1 MLIIAPRNMHL
12 DIINYYRK
20 DNPFFDIKVI
30 DKNDLVAASSYSSR
44 EDTVLYIMNRY
55 RFSYDEANTY
65 LSFIKTSFTPN
76 NAKLEKLYRLQQELV
91 ESGHL
96 YKSDVQYLLFKNK
109 TALVIGYQKYD
120 NELLSLS
127 NLLDMKL
134 EFFEYNKDYKVSDI
148 NSFTRLEDEVY
159 FVLNEIAHDIDNG
172 IDIKDI
178 YIFNRNEEYIYYLK
192 NFAASFGFNIN
203 FPNSYSFIKTGVYSE
218 FKKLYEKTHD
228 INESLKK
235 LEEICLDDDIF
246 HQFVDLVNKINVE
259 GLEYEIASIYLEKEL
274 GKSFVEEPHYLNAV
288 KLISEP
294 TLFSNKKIY
303 VLGFIQGHF
312 PKSQKDDSYLNE
324 SELVY
329 LNKLT
334 NKLKTKIDQDN
345 LLDFFKEDNTYV
357 LSYANKSLNSSKMI
371 VSPLLSY
378 LSLKENKNPFKDYFY
393 SGDVLKYIACSL
405 KDLNVLYKEK
415 SSKYFA
421 TKDLVEPTYNSFD
434 NSFKGANVF
443 NKNSPIKLSTTSLT
457 DYASCPF
464 KYYLGNVLKLDPFEE
479 TFDSIFGNIVH
490 HLLEKSLLNDNY
502 DISSNY
508 DKLVN
513 ESNVTEEIKILW
525 SLNLKDQIMNMVKYI
540 KLHNRYMHNPSFEL
554 EKRIDINLDALTLLT
569 GRIDKMVI
577 LDNKSLV
584 MIDYKTGSSGDFD
597 ETYLKDGLSSQ
608 LPTYALLAKESEY
621 SKYSLSGLYINHIY
635 TSKEV
640 ELKEDEL
647 IPKYLR
653 LSGKSLDDYST
664 FFDFDSTI
672 ASGKSSFVASIYL
685 KEEVLQSKN
694 NSVIS
699 KDKLDEYIQI
709 VKNKYFE
716 VSKLIRAN
724 KFDISPCDKGKPNT
738 RACQYCSYRDIC
750 YVRANQVRFL
760 SSPKEEENE

>member
-1 MLIIAPRNMHL
+1 MLIIAPRNMHI

-30 DKNDLVAASSYSSR
+30 DKNDLVAASSYISKD
-44 EDTVLYIMNRY
+44 DTVLYMMNRY
-55 RFSYDEANTY
+55 HYSYDEANTY

-76 NAKLEKLYRLQQELV
+76 NPKLEKLYKLQQQLV
-91 ESGHL
+91 ESAHL
-96 YKSDVQYLLFKNK
+96 YKSDVHYLLFKNK
-109 TALVIGYQKYD
+109 IALVIGYQKYD
-120 NELLSLS
+120 NELLNLS
-127 NLLDMKL
+127 KLLDMKL
-134 EFFEYNKDYKVSDI
+134 EFFDYGNEYKVNEI

-172 IDIKDI
+172 VDINDI

-192 NFAASFGFNIN
+192 SFVTSFGFNIN
-203 FPNSYSFIKTGVYSE
+203 FPNSYSFVKTGVYSE
-218 FKKLYEKTHD
+218 FKKLFEKTKSVT
-228 INESLKK
+228 ESLEK
-235 LEEICLDDDIF
+235 LEEICQDDDIY
-246 HQFVDLVNKINVE
+246 HQFVEAVNKINVE
-259 GLEYEIASIYLEKEL
+259 ELDYEIASIYLEKEL
-274 GKSFVEEPHYLNAV
+274 AKHFVEEPHYLNAV

-294 TLFSNKKIY
+294 TLLLNKKIY
-303 VLGFIQGHF
+303 VLGFVQGHF

-324 SELVY
+324 GELIYV
-329 LNKLT
+329 NKLT

-345 LLDFFKEDNTYV
+345 LLDFFKQDNTFV
-357 LSYANKSLNSSKMI
+357 LSYANKSLTSAKMI
-371 VSPLLSY
+371 VSPLLAY
-378 LSLKENKNPFKDYFY
+378 LSLKENKNPFKKYFY
-393 SGDVLKYIACSL
+393 SEDVLKYIACSL

-421 TKDLVEPTYNSFD
+421 TKDLVESTYNSFD
-434 NSFKGANVF
+434 NSFKGAHVF
-443 NKNSPIKLSTTSLT
+443 NKNSPLRLSTTQLT

-464 KYYLGNVLKLDPFEE
+464 KYYLGNVLELDPFEE
-479 TFDSIFGNIVH
+479 TIDSIFGNIVH
-490 HLLEKSLLNDNY
+490 HLLEKSLTNDKY
-502 DISSNY
+502 DVSSNY

-513 ESNVTEEIKILW
+513 ESNVSEEIKILW
-525 SLNLKDQIMNMVKYI
+525 SLNLKDQIMNMIKYI
-540 KLHNRYMHNPSFEL
+540 KLHNRYMKNPSFEL
-554 EKRIDINLDALTLLT
+554 EKRIDIKLNELTLLT

-621 SKYSLSGLYINHIY
+621 CKYSLSGLYINHIY

-653 LSGKSLDDYST
+653 LSGKSLDDYSS
-664 FFDFDSTI
+664 FFNFDSTI
-672 ASGKSSFVASIYL
+672 ASGKSSFVASISL

-699 KDKLDEYIQI
+699 KEKLDEYIKV
-709 VKNKYFE
+709 VKDKYLE
-716 VSKLIRAN
+716 VSELIRAN
-724 KFDISPCDKGKPNT
+724 RFDISPCDKGKPNS

-750 YVRANQVRFL
+750 YVRANQVRYL